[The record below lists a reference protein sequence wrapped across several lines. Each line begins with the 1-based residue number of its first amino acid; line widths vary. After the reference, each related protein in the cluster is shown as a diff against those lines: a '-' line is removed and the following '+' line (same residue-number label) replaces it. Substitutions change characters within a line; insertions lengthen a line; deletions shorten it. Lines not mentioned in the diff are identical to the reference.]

1 MTILLQVVPKKIPFF
16 WDTLYIN
23 EQNFEVDNCSVCK
36 KDKQGSSIETLPSS
50 FSHLYSSSLQEPGAG
65 GDIPRCQQVSSCSCA
80 GCRVTSCAAQEAL
93 LDMCGEEVALYL
105 TNKRVAMMAAARTSG
120 AGTSQDTQPFY
131 HRSWSDCW
139 YSEWVLSISA
149 ADDRFYCVWCRV

>member
-1 MTILLQVVPKKIPFF
+1 MTILLQGVPKKIPFF

-65 GDIPRCQQVSSCSCA
+65 GDIPRCQQVSSCSCRVPGDQLRGA
-80 GCRVTSCAAQEAL
+80 GGAAGHVRRGGGALPHQQEGRHDGGGADLGRRDKSRHAAL
-93 LDMCGEEVALYL
+93 LPQKLIWLLIFWMSIIYI
-105 TNKRVAMMAAARTSG
+105 S
-120 AGTSQDTQPFY
+120 
-131 HRSWSDCW
+131 HRWQILLCM
-139 YSEWVLSISA
+139 V
-149 ADDRFYCVWCRV
+149 